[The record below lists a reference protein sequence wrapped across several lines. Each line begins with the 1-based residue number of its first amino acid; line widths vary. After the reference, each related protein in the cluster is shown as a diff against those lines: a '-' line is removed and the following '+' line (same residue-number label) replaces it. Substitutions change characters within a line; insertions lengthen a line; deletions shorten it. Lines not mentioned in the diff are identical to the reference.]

1 MSTTTLYQHSDN
13 KIVVPI
19 FDKDGVSIPASNFLK
34 AEYVI
39 ARCNWKVKVKLTSDD
54 GISVEDDVFVINI
67 DDSLVDSEMKGAF
80 IHQFV
85 VWNLSGDKLPPA
97 FQEKI
102 RITKVIS

>member
-67 DDSLVDSEMKGAF
+67 DDSLFGSEMKGAF